1 MNRTADPASIRQLLE
16 QATSLLPSG
25 TARLDAEV
33 LLAHALGKARSH
45 LHAWPEKLLSTD
57 QQTRFQQLLHAR
69 MQGEPVAHLTGQR
82 EFWSLMLNVTPAT
95 LIPRPETETLVALA
109 LQVIPAGKTAL
120 IADLGTGS
128 GAIALAI
135 AHERPRCHVLATDI
149 SAAAIETATANAQQ
163 LGITNIEFHSGDWC
177 EPLAGRQCDVIVS
190 NPPYIKEAD
199 PHLQSSDVRF
209 EPQGALVAGQE
220 GMDDLV
226 RIAHCARQHLITGG
240 WLMMEHGYDQSD
252 QVTQL
257 LETCGFQEVTDH
269 KDDAGLSRVV
279 KGKYRAAIPAS

>member
-45 LHAWPEKLLSTD
+45 LHAWPEKCLSTD

-135 AHERPRCHVLATDI
+135 AHERPRCRLLATDI
-149 SAAAIETATANAQQ
+149 SPAAIATAATNARQ
-163 LGITNIEFHSGDWC
+163 LGINNIEFHTGDWC

-190 NPPYIKEAD
+190 NPPYIRNTD
-199 PHLQSSDVRF
+199 PHLQSGDVRF
-209 EPQGALVAGQE
+209 EPRGALAAGPE
-220 GMDDLV
+220 GMDDLEK
-226 RIAHCARQHLITGG
+226 IARCAGHLLRTKG
-240 WLMMEHGYDQSD
+240 WLLMEHGYEQGK
-252 QVTQL
+252 QAMQL
-257 LETCGFQEVTDH
+257 LEANGFQTVSDH
-269 KDDAGLSRVV
+269 ADEAGLSRVV
-279 KGKYRAAIPAS
+279 MGQH